1 MSSDAPFKLSLLGT
15 PRVFS
20 VDGRQIHIENP
31 FMVQLL
37 ALLLLNP
44 HKTFLRTDLCSLFYP
59 DHDEKQAEQNL
70 RQTIHRLRKLLDDS
84 DDENSLLV
92 REPMALRLN
101 PNRATWV
108 DVTEFIERVQKVRR
122 HQHRRMTVCHRCIQ
136 NLEAAAS
143 LYHDAFMIGIV
154 FNGSMEEWAF
164 AQRSLLLREMSF
176 VLATLTRYFIEQ
188 GAWLKAQT
196 YLDRWLM
203 LDALDEDAVMLQ
215 MRLFAAQGKR
225 LFALQFYA
233 EFRNLLERRLATTP
247 SPETEQLATALQ
259 AGRSPDT
266 LPGSPYTM
274 PLPNAET
281 VRPSVIIPPEIGAID
296 IPYVGRHEE
305 IGVILDRLSDISTR
319 LITVTG
325 AGGIGK
331 TALALQVA
339 RLDVQNWQDGVTIV
353 SLKHCADLMA
363 KLADMLRLP
372 IQPGQN
378 TSSEVYHY
386 LRDKEMLLVLDEV
399 DCLPDLRYALKS
411 LLFHA
416 PQIRIITTSRR
427 RLSIGMELN
436 IHLGGL
442 PYPDAALP
450 DPQLAD
456 CPAVRLFLESARTFY
471 PSITFDGAD
480 LVVIGQICATV
491 QGFPLAIVLAASWSQ
506 TLPYPHILA
515 NIQHDGDFPKDR
527 LAVLLPDHG
536 SMRVVFNQ
544 SWMQLDPHERKSLSR
559 LARIEGS
566 FTLIQAQKDEAVA
579 AEIVIALVDKSLLKT
594 PSPTYF
600 EIYPVFK
607 PFIVEAG
614 TQLS

>member
-1 MSSDAPFKLSLLGT
+1 MSSDAPFRLSLLGT
-15 PRVFS
+15 PRVFA

-84 DDENSLLV
+84 DDENSLLL

-122 HQHRRMTVCHRCIQ
+122 HQHRRMTVCRRCIHD
-136 NLEAAAS
+136 LEAAAS
-143 LYHDAFMIGIV
+143 LYHDTFMTGTV
-154 FNGSMEEWAF
+154 FNGPMEEWAF
-164 AQRSLLLREMSF
+164 TQRSLLLREMCF
-176 VLATLTRYFIEQ
+176 VFATLTRYFIEQ
-188 GAWLKAQT
+188 GAWLKGQT

-225 LFALQFYA
+225 LLALQFYDG
-233 EFRNLLERRLATTP
+233 FRNLLERRLATTP
-247 SPETEQLATALQ
+247 SLETTQLAIALQ
-259 AGRSPDT
+259 AGVPPDA
-266 LPGSPYTM
+266 LPKSHRTM
-274 PLPNAET
+274 PLPHAEI
-281 VRPSVIIPPEIGAID
+281 VRPFVIIPPEISAID

-305 IGVILDRLSDISTR
+305 IGVILERLSDTSTR
-319 LITVTG
+319 LIAVTG

-353 SLKHCADLMA
+353 SLKQCANLMT
-363 KLADMLRLP
+363 KLADTLRLP
-372 IQPGQN
+372 IQAGQN

-416 PQIRIITTSRR
+416 PHIRIITTSRQ
-427 RLSIGMELN
+427 RLGIGMELN

-442 PYPDAALP
+442 PYPDTILP
-450 DPQLAD
+450 NPQLAD
-456 CPAVRLFLESARTFY
+456 FPAVRLFLESARTFY

-480 LVVIGQICATV
+480 LVVIGQICVLV
-491 QGFPLAIVLAASWSQ
+491 QGFPLSIVLAASWSQ
-506 TLPYPHILA
+506 TLPYPQILA
-515 NIQHDGDFPKDR
+515 KIQHDSDFPKDR
-527 LAVLLPDHG
+527 LALLLPDHA

-544 SWMQLDPHERKSLSR
+544 SWMQLDHHERKSLTR

-566 FTLIQAQKDEAVA
+566 FTLMQAQRDEAVT
-579 AEIVIALVDKSLLKT
+579 AEIVIALADKSLLKT
-594 PSPTYF
+594 PNPTYF

-607 PFIVEAG
+607 QFIVEAG
-614 TQLS
+614 T